1 MVFTCTLECW
11 KDDCNNSLLTE
22 SAWGSTNCTS
32 GIDFALFLRFL
43 YWILKLFWHCGI
55 FCSLFYLQI
64 SILRKPIAN
73 NIYLCSKIEIRYL
86 SVIIHPS
93 YVNHRAY
100 CVIFSPPPCTIIC
113 VNKIAK
119 RLQEI
124 NQNWSD
130 ETIFQETRKII
141 GAIIQ
146 HVTYNEYL
154 PNILG
159 YNLVRS
165 SGLSVCKGR
174 RFPNKYNPD
183 IDPTIRNGFAAGVF
197 RVGHTMIPPDQCYL
211 KNELNFFCDHLY
223 KAVTSIKWPWF

>member
-1 MVFTCTLECW
+1 VVKKKIKFIDVW
-11 KDDCNNSLLTE
+11 KCHKKKSFSGDARADEAPNLGTNHLL
-22 SAWGSTNCTS
+22 
-32 GIDFALFLRFL
+32 FVRQ
-43 YWILKLFWHCGI
+43 H
-55 FCSLFYLQI
+55 
-64 SILRKPIAN
+64 
-73 NIYLCSKIEIRYL
+73 
-86 SVIIHPS
+86 
-93 YVNHRAY
+93 
-100 CVIFSPPPCTIIC
+100 
-113 VNKIAK
+113 NKIAK

-211 KNELNFFCDHLY
+211 KNNYITIEKNSLSDQFFNTHMIVQGGGEKMTQYARWLTYDGCMITDR
-223 KAVTSIKWPWF
+223 